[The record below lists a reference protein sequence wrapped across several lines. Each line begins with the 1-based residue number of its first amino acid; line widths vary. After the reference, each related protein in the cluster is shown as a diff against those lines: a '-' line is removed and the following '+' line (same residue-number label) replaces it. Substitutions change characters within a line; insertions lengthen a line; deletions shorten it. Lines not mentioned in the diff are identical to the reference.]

1 MDWVLKVVSTFIM
14 ILIVGLP
21 HCIGNGPW
29 NRLGN
34 RFDVTEMDSESYST
48 TVSPMHSSGI
58 LGDIS
63 VSVSQVA

>member
-1 MDWVLKVVSTFIM
+1 LKVVSTFIM

-34 RFDVTEMDSESYST
+34 RFDVTEMDSESYSI
-48 TVSPMHSSGI
+48 TVSPCT
-58 LGDIS
+58 
-63 VSVSQVA
+63 AAAYR